1 MKRRISMIKAK
12 LYPMFIYEARRRK
25 RWERIQ
31 AAQVRFSEAMR
42 EAYAKARAGME
53 QP

>member
-25 RWERIQ
+25 RWERIR
-31 AAQVRFSEAMR
+31 AAQVRLSDAIR
-42 EAYAKARAGME
+42 DAYAKARAGLE
-53 QP
+53 AA

>member
-25 RWERIQ
+25 RWELLR
-31 AAQVRFSEAMR
+31 AAQVRFSEAVR
-42 EAYAKARAGME
+42 EAYAKAQAGLE
-53 QP
+53 AA

>member
-1 MKRRISMIKAK
+1 MRRRISMIKAK

-25 RWERIQ
+25 AWANMR
-31 AAQVRFSEAMR
+31 AAQVRFSKAIS

-53 QP
+53 AA